1 MKLSIEEIN
10 RVLDGEI
17 EFVKGCGMP
26 QFVMGIQQA
35 KKTLNNY
42 VKDLKDM
49 EE

>member
-10 RVLDGEI
+10 KVLENEI
-17 EFVKGCGMP
+17 EFAKGCGMP

-35 KKTLNNY
+35 KKTLNSY
-42 VKDLKDM
+42 VEDLKDI